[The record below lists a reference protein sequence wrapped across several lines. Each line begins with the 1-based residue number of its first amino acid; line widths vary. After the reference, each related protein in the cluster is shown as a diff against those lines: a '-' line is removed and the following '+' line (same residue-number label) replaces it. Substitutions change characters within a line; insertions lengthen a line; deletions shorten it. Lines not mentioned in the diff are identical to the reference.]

1 MSKIPRSCFLS
12 ALKQFFV
19 LWHLCYFYI
28 PYSTHCAFSEL
39 IQSSLF
45 IFTDGLFYLFTFR
58 YVFFFAFF
66 YILRLTF
73 LSCKQKLIAGE
84 FHSIFSYTV
93 FFSLSSNFFSALVLC
108 YFCFYLFAYSVNS
121 CIRSGG
127 RPTGALPFFRL
138 FNSIFPNT
146 FHDMLTE

>member
-1 MSKIPRSCFLS
+1 MRICQYRKLFRIKMRFILIAKPINLIDHMINFHKQPVVEERLKKKIWGKRRHTCTARIHHWKARNKKKSLPKINYVSKIPRSCFLS

-66 YILRLTF
+66 YSTF
-73 LSCKQKLIAGE
+73 N
-84 FHSIFSYTV
+84 FS
-93 FFSLSSNFFSALVLC
+93 F
-108 YFCFYLFAYSVNS
+108 
-121 CIRSGG
+121 
-127 RPTGALPFFRL
+127 
-138 FNSIFPNT
+138 
-146 FHDMLTE
+146 M

>member
-58 YVFFFAFF
+58 YVFFFRFF

-93 FFSLSSNFFSALVLC
+93 FFSLSS
-108 YFCFYLFAYSVNS
+108 
-121 CIRSGG
+121 I
-127 RPTGALPFFRL
+127 FFRSCAVL
-138 FNSIFPNT
+138 FLFLFVCLFSQFM
-146 FHDMLTE
+146 H